1 MQPIDLMKLTD
12 VLNQMRDE
20 KSTLDNYAL
29 PGLSSTLLPGGRLRM
44 FECHRNTP
52 ELIAPHSHRYDFACL
67 VLAGSVVNTV
77 YKPCKGIEGPTSDFW
92 AMSILTPIEGG
103 LGDYEKQVISQASCF
118 TPVSTTYRAGDVY
131 SMLND
136 DIHSIQFSR
145 GAQVLFIEGPE
156 RSTTSIVLEPST
168 VDLLSHV
175 PTFETRPWMFKR
187 RN

>member
-29 PGLSSTLLPGGRLRM
+29 PGLSSTLLP
-44 FECHRNTP
+44 
-52 ELIAPHSHRYDFACL
+52 
-67 VLAGSVVNTV
+67 
-77 YKPCKGIEGPTSDFW
+77 
-92 AMSILTPIEGG
+92 GG